1 MDQFIIKAM
10 VKALKPALKGRSK
23 AEQILDRFWSD
34 KMALVWDVQDVHTA
48 ANEREVAL
56 TNTEAIK
63 VLQELHHYHN
73 KQCGIKW
80 EDLTA
85 YIEEYALGRKLTKT
99 ELKRFVEKNILTVDR
114 QKRKRR

>member
-1 MDQFIIKAM
+1 MHDYIIETM
-10 VKALKPALKGRSK
+10 VRTLKPALKSPTRAK
-23 AEQILDRFWSD
+23 HILDQFWSD

-56 TNTEAIK
+56 TKQEAIK

-80 EDLTA
+80 EDLTS
-85 YIEEYALGRKLTKT
+85 YIEENCLGRKLTKV
-99 ELKRFVEKNILTVDR
+99 ELKQFVEK
-114 QKRKRR
+114 K